1 MDDDDE
7 FDVSDNMM
15 NDSIFLHRPVHKGSS
30 INHNVYSLADDM
42 SLKANAMVEPQVMDK
57 LSQSSVTNPLHFTG

>member
-42 SLKANAMVEPQVMDK
+42 SLKANAMIEP
-57 LSQSSVTNPLHFTG
+57 